1 MADLSRTTEL
11 RRGAGVSDP
20 GVRDA
25 IRTGAEISIAAL
37 VFLFFADMWNGT
49 CTGSLAQA
57 IGCAPSQQA
66 ALTLGAP
73 AILLAGGIWSVTR
86 GFRFRADHHSSV
98 AWQAAGWT
106 LLTLAVA
113 CAVLSLPSLPGR

>member
-1 MADLSRTTEL
+1 MADLSRNTEL
-11 RRGAGVSDP
+11 RRSTGVGDP

-25 IRTGAEISIAAL
+25 IRTGVGISVAVL
-37 VFLFFADMWNGT
+37 VFLFVADMWNGT

-73 AILLAGGIWSVTR
+73 AILLAGGIWSMAR
-86 GFRFRADHHSSV
+86 GFRVRAGHSAM
-98 AWQAAGWT
+98 AWQVAGWT
-106 LLTLAVA
+106 LFTLAVA

>member
-1 MADLSRTTEL
+1 MADLSRNTEL
-11 RRGAGVSDP
+11 RRSTGVGDP

-25 IRTGAEISIAAL
+25 IRTGVGISVAAL
-37 VFLFFADMWNGT
+37 VFLFVADMWNGT

-66 ALTLGAP
+66 ALMLGAP
-73 AILLAGGIWSVTR
+73 AILLAGGIWSMAR
-86 GFRFRADHHSSV
+86 GFRVRAGHSAM
-98 AWQAAGWT
+98 AWQVAGWT
-106 LLTLAVA
+106 LFTLAVA